1 MEIQFNHF
9 WGSQERSDLCI
20 TECIAKFE
28 KNEEQYALQNGWIY
42 DKGTWV
48 QVRSTRVDLSKY
60 RSTKKISHDISY
72 EWARSPLI
80 HINRLT
86 EIYDNYIQTRNLR
99 DMFNPFNSIDENR
112 DLYLIVKLKGII
124 CGFSKLFVHNGGIES
139 AISPWHSD
147 FRKYGIGWVI
157 IDLEAAEAKRRN
169 FDYLYIGPGYERGS
183 SYKSKLLGFEWW
195 NGRYWSKNLNLYRIL
210 CDRDSNVETI
220 QDLSNAKD
228 NLTND

>member
-1 MEIQFNHF
+1 
-9 WGSQERSDLCI
+9 
-20 TECIAKFE
+20 
-28 KNEEQYALQNGWIY
+28 
-42 DKGTWV
+42 
-48 QVRSTRVDLSKY
+48 
-60 RSTKKISHDISY
+60 
-72 EWARSPLI
+72 
-80 HINRLT
+80 
-86 EIYDNYIQTRNLR
+86 
-99 DMFNPFNSIDENR
+99 
-112 DLYLIVKLKGII
+112 
-124 CGFSKLFVHNGGIES
+124 VHNGGIES